1 MNDGQ
6 NPTRI
11 PVSDLKQDVSA
22 TLKRVR
28 KSKRPLIVTQRGKP
42 AAVLLSVEV
51 YQKGE
56 QERDILR
63 LLALGEREIAVGEG
77 YDLDD
82 VLAEA
87 DSLLSK
93 A

>member
-1 MNDGQ
+1 MAK

-11 PVSDLKQDVSA
+11 PVTDLKQDASA
-22 TLKRVR
+22 TLKRLR
-28 KSKRPLIVTQRGKP
+28 KSKGPLIVTQRGKP
-42 AAVLLSVEV
+42 AAVLLSVDA

-56 QERDILR
+56 QEREILR
-63 LLALGEREIAVGEG
+63 LLALGEREIVVGKG

-87 DSLLSK
+87 DALLSK

>member
-1 MNDGQ
+1 VD
-6 NPTRI
+6 
-11 PVSDLKQDVSA
+11 A
-22 TLKRVR
+22 
-28 KSKRPLIVTQRGKP
+28 
-42 AAVLLSVEV
+42 

-56 QERDILR
+56 REREILR
-63 LLALGEREIAVGEG
+63 VLALGDREIAVGKG

-87 DSLLSK
+87 DALLSK